1 MKIRSLQDRLI
12 VEGGIK
18 SLSTNKKRDHK
29 DPKHLSPAVKAGE
42 GVREKAPTDKEKAEG
57 PSSLENEQREQTPLE
72 KVQAELEAKAKDAA
86 ERQDQLLRLGAEFEN
101 YKKRVQKDN
110 SDLIKFGNESLLKAV
125 LPILDNLERAIHHGK
140 KMNETGPLLQGVEI
154 ILRQFL
160 TFLESFGVK
169 PVAALG
175 EPFDPEKHEAV
186 SQAESDQEP
195 DRVISE
201 MEKGYLFHGRL
212 LRPAKVLV
220 SKARPEKKAETK
232 ESQ

>member
-1 MKIRSLQDRLI
+1 L
-12 VEGGIK
+12 GN
-18 SLSTNKKRDHK
+18 NKRK
-29 DPKHLSPAVKAGE
+29 DPKHPSPALQAGE
-42 GVREKAPTDKEKAEG
+42 GVREKAPTNKEKAEG
-57 PSSLENEQREQTPLE
+57 PSSLEKEQREQSPLE
-72 KVQAELEAKAKDAA
+72 KVHAELEAKAKDAA

-101 YKKRVQKDN
+101 YKKRVQKEK

-125 LPILDNLERAIHHGK
+125 LPILDNLERAIDHGK

-186 SQAESDQEP
+186 SQTESDQEP